1 MPFVKEYL
9 VDVLNAHNTVLH
21 VFPIVVDEHD
31 IASKHEKCLQE
42 ALRTAIYMQLVP
54 EAEIAGLRARACRQA
69 RAAGS
74 GQRRPAD
81 PAADAGHGRIPRPS
95 LAGHAR
101 RSIGRLSIGQDVFSL
116 KP

>member
-9 VDVLNAHNTVLH
+9 VDVLNAHTTVLH

-54 EAEIAGLRARACRQA
+54 EAEIAGLRARAHVGRRGRLAPVSDVLRTRRQMQDM
-69 RAAGS
+69 AGS
-74 GQRRPAD
+74 HA
-81 PAADAGHGRIPRPS
+81 RPS
-95 LAGHAR
+95 LAMPAAASAGYR
-101 RSIGRLSIGQDVFSL
+101 
-116 KP
+116 